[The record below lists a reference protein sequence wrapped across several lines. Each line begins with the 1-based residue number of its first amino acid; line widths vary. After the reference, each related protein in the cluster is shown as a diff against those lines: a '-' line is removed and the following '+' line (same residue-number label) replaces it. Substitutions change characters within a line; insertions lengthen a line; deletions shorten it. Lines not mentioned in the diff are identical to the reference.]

1 MKKLIDWLD
10 RAFSRL
16 DVEAHLI
23 VARLF
28 CGFVVG
34 WQVAVLVGFDS
45 FTAFC
50 AGLLAAD
57 VIQRRL

>member
-1 MKKLIDWLD
+1 MKKLIDCLE
-10 RAFSRL
+10 RAFNADAESYLIAIRL
-16 DVEAHLI
+16 L
-23 VARLF
+23 

-34 WQVAVLVGFDS
+34 CQAAMLLGFDLAP
-45 FTAFC
+45 TLC